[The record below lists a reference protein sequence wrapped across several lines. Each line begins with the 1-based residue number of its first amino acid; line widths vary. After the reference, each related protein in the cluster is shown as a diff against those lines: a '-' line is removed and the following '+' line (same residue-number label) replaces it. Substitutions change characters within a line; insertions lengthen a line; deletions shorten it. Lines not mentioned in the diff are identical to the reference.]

1 MNDELRKPIK
11 WDRPCYKCKS
21 YYCDLSCPEPVK
33 NYNAA
38 PQRDLVDRAWNRF
51 NKAISDGPDSPYPGM
66 ATAFETHYG
75 QSWTDKDW
83 RTETSVWA
91 AAWKAALSKNANAAP
106 QDDPKSVDC
115 ERCGLTPEL
124 HTPTHWCDNQ
134 SFQVAAP
141 EPQPQRK
148 EYMVRDLTGAEIYK
162 LWREHQTSSISTFVR
177 R

>member
-1 MNDELRKPIK
+1 MNDELRKAVKQFLLAHDTYGANNAIK
-11 WDRPCYKCKS
+11 NLRIE
-21 YYCDLSCPEPVK
+21 DL
-33 NYNAA
+33 
-38 PQRDLVDRAWNRF
+38 R
-51 NKAISDGPDSPYPGM
+51 
-66 ATAFETHYG
+66 
-75 QSWTDKDW
+75 
-83 RTETSVWA
+83 
-91 AAWKAALSKNANAAP
+91 AALAKNANAAP

>member
-1 MNDELRKPIK
+1 MDDELRKAAGTAVDV
-11 WDRPCYKCKS
+11 WDDTGTRHEDVVNAMN
-21 YYCDLSCPEPVK
+21 DLRKVL
-33 NYNAA
+33 A
-38 PQRDLVDRAWNRF
+38 
-51 NKAISDGPDSPYPGM
+51 
-66 ATAFETHYG
+66 
-75 QSWTDKDW
+75 
-83 RTETSVWA
+83 
-91 AAWKAALSKNANAAP
+91 KNANAAP

-162 LWREHQTSSISTFVR
+162 L
-177 R
+177 